1 MYTIFVFAIK
11 VKVYFLIFIIA
22 TFPQNNVCPKKQC
35 VDCVVNVI
43 KNKSFNEVKN
53 LNFQVLRKIMD
64 PVDKKPITAEII
76 ITET

>member
-1 MYTIFVFAIK
+1 MMQQICRKSPHYKLSSLCFTIKLHIR
-11 VKVYFLIFIIA
+11 
-22 TFPQNNVCPKKQC
+22 P
-35 VDCVVNVI
+35 DCVVNVI

-53 LNFQVLRKIMD
+53 LNFQVLRKIMG

>member
-1 MYTIFVFAIK
+1 MMSCDVTNTPKSRNYKLSSLCFTIKLHIR
-11 VKVYFLIFIIA
+11 
-22 TFPQNNVCPKKQC
+22 P
-35 VDCVVNVI
+35 DCVVNVI

-53 LNFQVLRKIMD
+53 LSFQVLRKFMG